1 MKHMPK
7 VMQDQFKKS
16 GGSRSFSTSARSRQP
31 DVEGSLHDDAS
42 AALLA
47 DMIQQ
52 VNAQAIERNPG
63 LKFDAPEVPAKTMSF
78 RKRYDS
84 LQEQFTKML
93 MQDGKLARAQNVC
106 HPRLTPQF
114 YPVRIPFNTSF
125 RICLSS
131 WTTFAP
137 LPLPTPTPAA
147 LLSADLPHLSC
158 LLTLFST

>member
-16 GGSRSFSTSARSRQP
+16 GGYRSFSTSARSRQP

-52 VNAQAIERNPG
+52 VNAQAIERNPE
-63 LKFDAPEVPAKTMSF
+63 LKFDAPEVPAKTMNF

-106 HPRLTPQF
+106 HPRLTPQL
-114 YPVRIPFNTSF
+114 YPV
-125 RICLSS
+125 
-131 WTTFAP
+131 
-137 LPLPTPTPAA
+137 
-147 LLSADLPHLSC
+147 
-158 LLTLFST
+158 